1 MHTITGTTA
10 CPWYIVEPLV
20 VSLV

>member
-10 CPWYIVEPLV
+10 CPWYIVEPNV